1 MLEEELPDSCALDD
15 VDDTED
21 CELEALVELSWLDDD
36 PPVGAE
42 LDEDLEVFQALLQGE
57 VGGQRLAGGALAQHA
72 VAARAALEEDALGL
86 LELGF

>member
-42 LDEDLEVFQALLQGE
+42 LDEDPIP
-57 VGGQRLAGGALAQHA
+57 
-72 VAARAALEEDALGL
+72 EE
-86 LELGF
+86 LELGCGP

>member
-1 MLEEELPDSCALDD
+1 MLEEELPDSCALAD

-42 LDEDLEVFQALLQGE
+42 LDEDPIP
-57 VGGQRLAGGALAQHA
+57 
-72 VAARAALEEDALGL
+72 EE
-86 LELGF
+86 LELGCGP